1 MKILIKKDEKEK
13 MYIQIH
19 DLVTIYNN
27 GLKLP
32 KSNNRFLSIINDIE
46 SYDSND
52 FIILEEQSEIN
63 LLKAFDFIKSYQDVT
78 KYSEEE
84 LEEKIQLLKTRILI
98 INNKYKKN
106 EKLKKDPFLT
116 LRYSLLYTSLKSK
129 QELLKE
135 KIINSNTTLPQE
147 IIDYLEEKDYVKTK
161 K

>member
-46 SYDSND
+46 SYNPND
-52 FIILEEQSEIN
+52 FIILEEQPEIN
-63 LLKAFDFIKSYQDVT
+63 LLKAFDFIKSYQDVI

-147 IIDYLEEKDYVKTK
+147 IIDYLEQKDYVKTK